1 LLAAVCALTASVAW
15 GIGDF
20 LGGYKS
26 RTVPVLVVLLL
37 AQIAGVVCIAVV
49 VLVAWNAPPDASI
62 AWAGLAALFGTIGLA
77 SFFRGMAVGAIT
89 IVAPIAAV
97 GAVVPVVFGIATGDE
112 VSAAQAAGFVLAL
125 GGVALASVER
135 GQAGSARMA
144 AGVPWALAAV
154 VGFGGYYIPMR
165 EAAEDDFLWA
175 ALTFRC
181 SVAVLV
187 LLAWIVLRPPL
198 SAAAGS
204 LVAIAAVGVAD
215 TAGNTLFAAASSLG
229 EISVVSVLA
238 TLYPVT
244 TVALA
249 AIVLSERLDR
259 FQLAGVVAA
268 LTGVVLISAG

>member
-1 LLAAVCALTASVAW
+1 LLAAVCALAASVAW

-37 AQIAGVVCIAVV
+37 AQIAGVACIGIV
-49 VLVAWNAPPDASI
+49 VLIAWNPPPGPSI
-62 AWAGLAALFGTIGLA
+62 AWAGLAALSGTIGLA
-77 SFFRGMAVGAIT
+77 AFFKGMSVGAIS

-97 GAVVPVVFGIATGDE
+97 GAVVPVAFGIATGDD
-112 VSAAQAAGFVLAL
+112 VSPAQIAGFALAL
-125 GGVALASVER
+125 GGVALASIER
-135 GQAGSARMA
+135 GQAGSARLA

-165 EAAEDDFLWA
+165 EASEEDFLWA

-181 SVAVLV
+181 SVAVLT
-187 LLAWIVLRPPL
+187 LLAWLIFRPPL

-204 LVAIAAVGVAD
+204 LGAIALIGVAD

-249 AIVLSERLDR
+249 AIVLSERLNR
-259 FQLAGVVAA
+259 VQLAGVAAA
-268 LTGVVLISAG
+268 LCGVLLISAG

>member
-1 LLAAVCALTASVAW
+1 LLAAVCALAASVAW
-15 GIGDF
+15 GVGDF

-26 RTVPVLVVLLL
+26 RTVPVVVVLLL
-37 AQIAGVVCIAVV
+37 AQVAGVACIGVV
-49 VLVAWNAPPDASI
+49 VLVAWNPPPGPGI

-77 SFFRGMAVGAIT
+77 SFFRGMAVGAIS

-112 VSAAQAAGFVLAL
+112 VSSVQLAGFALAL
-125 GGVALASVER
+125 AGVALASVER
-135 GQAGSARMA
+135 GQAGSARVA

-154 VGFGGYYIPMR
+154 LGFGGYYIPMR

-175 ALTFRC
+175 AFTFRC

-187 LLAWIVLRPPL
+187 LLAWLVLRPPL
-198 SAAAGS
+198 SSAAGS
-204 LVAIAAVGVAD
+204 LVAIAAIGVAD
-215 TAGNTLFAAASSLG
+215 TTGNTLFAAASSLG
-229 EISVVSVLA
+229 ELSVVSVLA

-249 AIVLSERLDR
+249 AIVLSERLGR
-259 FQLAGVVAA
+259 SQLAGVAAA

>member
-1 LLAAVCALTASVAW
+1 LLAAVCALAASVAW

-37 AQIAGVVCIAVV
+37 AQIAGVACIAVV
-49 VLVAWNAPPDASI
+49 VLVAWNAPPGPSI

-97 GAVVPVVFGIATGDE
+97 GAVVPVAFGIATGDE
-112 VSAAQAAGFVLAL
+112 VSGAQAAGFVLAL

-165 EAAEDDFLWA
+165 EASEDDFLWA

-215 TAGNTLFAAASSLG
+215 TTGNTLFAAASSLG

-259 FQLAGVVAA
+259 LQLAGVAAA